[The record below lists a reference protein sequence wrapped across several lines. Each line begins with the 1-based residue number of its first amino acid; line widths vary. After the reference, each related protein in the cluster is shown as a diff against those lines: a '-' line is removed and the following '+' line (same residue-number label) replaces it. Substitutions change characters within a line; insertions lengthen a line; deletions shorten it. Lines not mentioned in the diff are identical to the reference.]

1 MINASN
7 QSGRRILSFPA
18 VHPCEGVPP
27 ATLLASLISLSQ
39 AICSFQS
46 KFFPTQRRNS
56 RELIRQ
62 LGIIL
67 LFLEE
72 IRDRGIPISDS
83 VSLCF
88 SELHLCLQKIHF
100 LLSDCTREGARL
112 WMLMKSEYVATQFR
126 VLTRALATALDV
138 LPLSSIE
145 ICDEVKEVVELVAK
159 QAQKVKL
166 ELDPHDELATKQ
178 VISVL
183 YQFERGIEPNLS
195 IMKRTLNYLGIKN
208 WNDCNREVK
217 FLEDEV
223 KFNCSE
229 GDEKEVPFL
238 SSLVGYLCYCRVVIF
253 ETLDFQQTAATDPS
267 ETRCSTEMI
276 NFINPHD
283 FRCPISLQL
292 MTDPVTVSTG
302 QTYDR
307 SSIQK
312 WLKAGNRTCPKTGEK
327 LTNTELV
334 PNTTLRKLI
343 HQFCA
348 ENGFSASASQ
358 SGHRSRDIT
367 RTIVPGSTA
376 SAHAIQFLSWFI
388 ARRLV
393 FGTEEQKN
401 KAAYEIRVLAR
412 SNIFNRAC
420 LIEVGT
426 VPSLFNLLDTNDK
439 STQENVISAL
449 LKLAKHNNG
458 QTTIMESEGLKPIL
472 MVLKKGISLEAR
484 QTAAAIIFYLSSTR
498 ENRKVIGENPEAIPA
513 LVELIKEETTA
524 FGKKNAIV
532 AIFGLLLLPQNH
544 QKVIEAN
551 TVPALVSILASPS
564 SEKSDL
570 TTDCLAVIA
579 GLAEN
584 EEGAKAVSKA
594 CGLSLIVG
602 MLQTVT
608 WRTGKEH
615 CVAILISLC
624 VHVGEEV
631 VAVLAKDP
639 TLMPWLYSLLTDGTS
654 HAAKKARSLIKLLH
668 EFNDTRTSQWV
679 TSSVVPQRSL
689 RIW

>member
-18 VHPCEGVPP
+18 VHPCEGVSP
-27 ATLLASLISLSQ
+27 AALLASLISLSQ
-39 AICSFQS
+39 TICSFQS
-46 KFFPTQRRNS
+46 EFFPTQRRNS
-56 RELIRQ
+56 REIIRQ

-72 IRDRGIPISDS
+72 IRDRGVPVRDS
-83 VSLCF
+83 VALCF
-88 SELHLCLQKIHF
+88 SELHLTLQKIHF
-100 LLSDCTREGARL
+100 LLSDCTRDGARL
-112 WMLMKSEYVATQFR
+112 WMLMKSEHVATQFR
-126 VLTRALATALDV
+126 VLTRALATALDI

-159 QAQKVKL
+159 QAQKVRL

-178 VISVL
+178 VLSVL
-183 YQFERGIEPNLS
+183 NQFDRGKEPNLS
-195 IMKRTLNYLGIKN
+195 TVKRTLSYLGIQN
-208 WNDCNREVK
+208 WNDCNKEIK
-217 FLEDEV
+217 FLEDEIN
-223 KFNCSE
+223 FTYSE
-229 GDEKEVPFL
+229 GDEREVPFL

-253 ETLDFQQTAATDPS
+253 ETLDFQQTATDPS
-267 ETRCSTEMI
+267 EMRYSTEMI
-276 NFINPHD
+276 NFINPQD

-307 SSIQK
+307 ASIQK
-312 WLKAGNRTCPKTGEK
+312 WLQAGNRTCPKTGEK
-327 LTNTELV
+327 LANTELL

-348 ENGFSASASQ
+348 DNRVSAAK

-376 SAHAIQFLSWFI
+376 SAHAMQFLSWFI

-393 FGTEEQKN
+393 FGTDEQKN

-420 LIEVGT
+420 LVEVGT
-426 VPSLFNLLDTNDK
+426 VPSLINLLDSDDK
-439 STQENVISAL
+439 STQENAISAL
-449 LKLAKHNNG
+449 LKLAKHTNG
-458 QTTIMESEGLKPIL
+458 QKTIMESDGLTPIL
-472 MVLKKGISLEAR
+472 VVLKNGITLEAR
-484 QTAAAIIFYLSSTR
+484 QTAAAVIFYLSSTR
-498 ENRKVIGENPEAIPA
+498 ENRKIIGENPEVIPA

-544 QKVIEAN
+544 QKVLDAD
-551 TVPALVSILASPS
+551 TVPTLVSILAS

-570 TTDCLAVIA
+570 TTDCLAVLA
-579 GLAEN
+579 ALAEN
-584 EEGAKAVSKA
+584 LEGANAMSKA
-594 CGLSLIVG
+594 CALPLILG

-608 WRTGKEH
+608 RRAEKEH
-615 CVAILISLC
+615 CVAILMSMCMHI
-624 VHVGEEV
+624 GEEV
-631 VAVLAKDP
+631 VGVLAKDP
-639 TLMPWLYSLLTDGTS
+639 SLMPWLYSLLTDGTS
-654 HAAKKARSLIKLLH
+654 HAAKKARSLIRVLQ
-668 EFNDTRTSQWV
+668 EFNETRTSRWV
-679 TSSVVPQRSL
+679 GSSVVPERSL
-689 RIW
+689 HIW